1 MRRCRLLE
9 STSIAENGT
18 VLIISGKRC
27 RIADL
32 SFSDLEHRLATG
44 QAYTKSGS
52 GHNRVMGYRNGV
64 MTRLGDLEASVWET
78 LIRDLIHRSGED
90 ALLQGLIAWAAD
102 NCPWLHTKAE
112 IEQHALE
119 LHSSRIFENP
129 KWAGYPEFNRK
140 YRPEKGDTNEHSQE
154 IP

>member
-1 MRRCRLLE
+1 MLE

-52 GHNRVMGYRNGV
+52 SRNRVMGYRNGV

-78 LIRDLIHRSGED
+78 LIRDLIHRSSED

-102 NCPWLHTKAE
+102 NCP
-112 IEQHALE
+112 
-119 LHSSRIFENP
+119 
-129 KWAGYPEFNRK
+129 
-140 YRPEKGDTNEHSQE
+140 
-154 IP
+154 

>member
-1 MRRCRLLE
+1 MLE

-18 VLIISGKRC
+18 VLIISGKRY
-27 RIADL
+27 RVADL

-52 GHNRVMGYRNGV
+52 SRNRVMGYRNGV

-78 LIRDLIHRSGED
+78 LIRDLIRRSGED
-90 ALLQGLIAWAAD
+90 RLFHALIQWSTD
-102 NCPWLHTKAE
+102 NCPWLHSMSE
-112 IEQHALE
+112 IEQYALE

-129 KWAGYPEFNRK
+129 KWAGYSEFNRK

>member
-1 MRRCRLLE
+1 MLE

-18 VLIISGKRC
+18 VLIISGKRY

-52 GHNRVMGYRNGV
+52 GRNRVMGYRNGV

-90 ALLQGLIAWAAD
+90 MLLQALTEWVAA

>member
-1 MRRCRLLE
+1 MLE

-18 VLIISGKRC
+18 VLIISGKRY
-27 RIADL
+27 RISDL

-52 GHNRVMGYRNGV
+52 GRNRVMGYRNGV

-78 LIRDLIHRSGED
+78 LIRDLIHRSSED

-102 NCPWLHTKAE
+102 NCPWLHTKSE
-112 IEQHALE
+112 IEQYALE
-119 LHSSRIFENP
+119 LHSSRIFEKSN
-129 KWAGYPEFNRK
+129 WAGYSVFNRK
-140 YRPEKGDTNEHSQE
+140 YRLETQKGDTNEHSQE